1 MPMQDSVL
9 SLAQISHG
17 KGEKPQVNILM
28 SSLVATL
35 MVSVIVALI
44 FALTQKGGYQS
55 NQTAKEIVKEA

>member
-1 MPMQDSVL
+1 
-9 SLAQISHG
+9 
-17 KGEKPQVNILM
+17 M